1 MSRIGPYSTPT
12 VLAKLDGR
20 TREARLM
27 QKVRDDLTGHL
38 GGDLTA
44 PQSALVERA
53 AWLSLHV
60 ALMDEKMLEEGEG
73 ALSERDGRQ
82 YLAWSNALT
91 RILRDL
97 GADKKPGQ
105 KPRRKLQD
113 LLGQVAAE

>member
-1 MSRIGPYSTPT
+1 MSGVGPYSRPH

-27 QKVRDDLTGHL
+27 QTVR
-38 GGDLTA
+38 GDLTA
-44 PQSALVERA
+44 HIGSKPTATQKALIDRA
-53 AWLSLHV
+53 AWLQLHV
-60 ALMDEKMLEEGEG
+60 SLMDAKTLEEGG
-73 ALSERDGRQ
+73 PLSERDSRQ

-105 KPRRKLQD
+105 KPQRSLKD
-113 LLGQVAAE
+113 LISEGKAA

>member
-44 PQSALVERA
+44 PQTALVERA

-82 YLAWSNALT
+82 YLAWVWPLRLWLPMAEETLVSWPRALH
-91 RILRDL
+91 
-97 GADKKPGQ
+97 P
-105 KPRRKLQD
+105 PPM
-113 LLGQVAAE
+113 

>member
-44 PQSALVERA
+44 PQTALVERA

-60 ALMDEKMLEEGEG
+60 ALMDEKMLQEGEG
-73 ALSERDGRQ
+73 RVQNVVVVSINRSSISIFIPISLYMAL
-82 YLAWSNALT
+82 
-91 RILRDL
+91 IIIIIIIII
-97 GADKKPGQ
+97 K
-105 KPRRKLQD
+105 
-113 LLGQVAAE
+113 